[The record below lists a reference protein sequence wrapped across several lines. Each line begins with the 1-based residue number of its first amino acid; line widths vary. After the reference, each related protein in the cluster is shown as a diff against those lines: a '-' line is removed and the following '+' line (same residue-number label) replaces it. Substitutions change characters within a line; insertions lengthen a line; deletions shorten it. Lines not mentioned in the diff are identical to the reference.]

1 MKELTEQEKEIEK
14 KGWWRGVIY
23 AVSDIYRSHGDSVAA
38 EETLGAL
45 GADLRPAC
53 RVSSEYDVLPLRVII
68 SDLPFGEDAEY
79 SDLRV
84 IPRDFDDKACKDEDA
99 DYFEVR
105 GEYGGES
112 VIVSRFNERIV
123 AEEFISENATLMV
136 AGEESD
142 DE

>member
-1 MKELTEQEKEIEK
+1 MKKLTEREQEIEK

-38 EETLGAL
+38 SETLGAL
-45 GADLRPAC
+45 GADLYPAC
-53 RVSSEYDVLPLRVII
+53 RASCEYDVLPLRVVI

-79 SDLRV
+79 DNLRV
-84 IPRDFDDKACKDEDA
+84 IPMDFDDEACKDEDA

-112 VIVSRFNERIV
+112 VVVSRFTDRAA
-123 AEEFISENATLMV
+123 AEEFIRTNSVYLHTHEGSTSE
-136 AGEESD
+136 
-142 DE
+142 

>member
-1 MKELTEQEKEIEK
+1 MKKLTEREQEIEK

-45 GADLRPAC
+45 GADLHPAC

-79 SDLRV
+79 ANLRV
-84 IPRDFDDKACKDEDA
+84 VPMDFDDKACEDEDA
-99 DYFEVR
+99 DYYEIR
-105 GEYGGES
+105 GDYAGES
-112 VIVSRFNERIV
+112 VVVTRMNDRTA
-123 AEEFISENATLMV
+123 AEDFIRKNNIYIQPREGRTSE
-136 AGEESD
+136 
-142 DE
+142 